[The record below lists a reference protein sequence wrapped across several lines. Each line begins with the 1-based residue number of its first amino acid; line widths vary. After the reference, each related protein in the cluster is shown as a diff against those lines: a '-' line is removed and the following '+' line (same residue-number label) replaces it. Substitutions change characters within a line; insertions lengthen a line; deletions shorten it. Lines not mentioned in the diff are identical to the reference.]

1 MEGEKM
7 AYKMM
12 NQDFVK
18 LDKFDG
24 SNFIRWQDKMKFLL
38 TALKIFYVL
47 DPNLQPIPDP
57 TPEDTEQLK
66 QQRIKRE
73 EDELVCRG
81 HILNTLSDRLYDLFT
96 TMTSPKEIWKALETK
111 YKTEKQGTDKF
122 IIQKY
127 FDFKMMDNVSVLDQ
141 MHELQILV
149 HKLNDLSIKIP
160 ELFQVGAIIAKL
172 PPSWNNYRKKLL
184 HMAEE
189 LTLEQIGTHLRIE
202 EESRIREGT
211 NSVSKVNEGTVNY
224 VLNGGVGSSKT
235 NKSFR
240 PNKKIVKKT
249 NSNKDK
255 KGRACFHCGKKG
267 HYIRECRFLKN
278 QMKEKELN
286 TSEANVVDE
295 IVAMVSEMQI
305 GMITEVHMA
314 NAAENSSEWWYDS
327 GATIHVCNNK
337 MLFKEY
343 VEAGN
348 GLEVLMGNHNTAKVL
363 GTGTVELILSSGK
376 KLKLTNV
383 YHVPD
388 IKKNLVSASLLSK
401 NGVKAVLESDKLILS
416 KCGVFVGKGYS
427 CNGMYK
433 LSLIINKND
442 VGCAYIVDSSLLWH
456 ARLGHL
462 NFKVLSK
469 KIQSSPYELWNGR
482 KPNLNYLKVWG
493 CIAYFR
499 VPDPK
504 RTKLGPRAIKSVF
517 VGYAVNSKAYRL
529 LDLSSNTIVESRDVE
544 FIKNKFISD
553 SQIEP
558 KQTQQSDSL
567 VNDSLS
573 GNKRI
578 EPSSPSEQRRS
589 QRVRKEKD
597 FGPDFISYQ
606 VNVYLVE
613 GNREKVLS
621 KLPFVGNVEEDPN
634 TYSEAMASRDAAF
647 WREAVNDE
655 MDSILSN
662 NTWVLV
668 DLPLGSNTIGCKWVF
683 RRKYRTD
690 GTIQTFKVRLV
701 AKGFR
706 QREGIDYFDTYAP
719 VARITSIRVLIA
731 LASIY
736 KLVVH
741 QMDVKTA
748 FLNGD
753 LDEEV
758 YMDQPEG
765 FVLPGNEKK
774 VCKLVKSLYGLKQA
788 PKQWH
793 EKFDTVILANGFK
806 HNGADKCVY
815 SKFTSEY
822 GVIVCLYVDD
832 MLIFGTNMLGVCET
846 KKYLASVFKM
856 KDLNEAD
863 TILVENTGRAIAQLE
878 FASAIGSMMYAMHC
892 TRPDIAFAVNRL
904 SRYTSNPSAEHW
916 KAIARVLGYLKK
928 TKDLGLYYSGYPAVL
943 EGYSDANWVTSVG
956 DNKSTSGWIFTL
968 GGGAI
973 SWASKKQSCISH
985 STMESEFIALASAGK
1000 EAEWLRNMLYDIEL
1014 WPQPMSAISIY
1025 CDSQAT
1031 MSKAYSKIYNGKSR
1045 HISLR
1050 HEYVRQL
1057 IEDGVISIVY
1067 VKSSGNLADPF
1078 TKGLSRDMIW
1088 KSGVSAQSSLL
1099 DHQSSR
1105 LDDMHMAD
1113 LVAWIGGPVD
1123 WMSCLRSF
1131 CLTQSPGPLI
1141 QATGSRQ
1148 LRQLMTV
1155 KG

>member
-1 MEGEKM
+1 MLNAMIVSAKLPFNLWGE
-7 AYKMM
+7 A
-12 NQDFVK
+12 
-18 LDKFDG
+18 
-24 SNFIRWQDKMKFLL
+24 LL
-38 TALKIFYVL
+38 TA
-47 DPNLQPIPDP
+47 
-57 TPEDTEQLK
+57 
-66 QQRIKRE
+66 
-73 EDELVCRG
+73 C
-81 HILNTLSDRLYDLFT
+81 H
-96 TMTSPKEIWKALETK
+96 
-111 YKTEKQGTDKF
+111 
-122 IIQKY
+122 
-127 FDFKMMDNVSVLDQ
+127 
-141 MHELQILV
+141 V
-149 HKLNDLSIKIP
+149 HNRP
-160 ELFQVGAIIAKL
+160 
-172 PPSWNNYRKKLL
+172 
-184 HMAEE
+184 
-189 LTLEQIGTHLRIE
+189 TLEFQ
-202 EESRIREGT
+202 
-211 NSVSKVNEGTVNY
+211 
-224 VLNGGVGSSKT
+224 
-235 NKSFR
+235 
-240 PNKKIVKKT
+240 
-249 NSNKDK
+249 
-255 KGRACFHCGKKG
+255 
-267 HYIRECRFLKN
+267 
-278 QMKEKELN
+278 
-286 TSEANVVDE
+286 
-295 IVAMVSEMQI
+295 
-305 GMITEVHMA
+305 
-314 NAAENSSEWWYDS
+314 
-327 GATIHVCNNK
+327 
-337 MLFKEY
+337 
-343 VEAGN
+343 
-348 GLEVLMGNHNTAKVL
+348 
-363 GTGTVELILSSGK
+363 
-376 KLKLTNV
+376 
-383 YHVPD
+383 
-388 IKKNLVSASLLSK
+388 
-401 NGVKAVLESDKLILS
+401 
-416 KCGVFVGKGYS
+416 
-427 CNGMYK
+427 
-433 LSLIINKND
+433 
-442 VGCAYIVDSSLLWH
+442 
-456 ARLGHL
+456 
-462 NFKVLSK
+462 
-469 KIQSSPYELWNGR
+469 
-482 KPNLNYLKVWG
+482 
-493 CIAYFR
+493 
-499 VPDPK
+499 DPK

-544 FIKNKFISD
+544 FIENKFIND

-558 KQTQQSDSL
+558 KQTQESDSL

-578 EPSSPSEQRRS
+578 EPSSPNEQRRS

-668 DLPLGSNTIGCKWVF
+668 DLPPSSNTIGCKWVF

-690 GTIQTFKVRLV
+690 GTIQTFKARLV

-774 VCKLVKSLYGLKQA
+774 VYKLVKSLYGLKQA

-863 TILVENTGRAIAQLE
+863 TILGIKVKRHSEGYALCQNHYIEKLVENTGRAIAQLE

-1057 IEDGVISIVY
+1057 VEDGVISIVY

-1078 TKGLSRDMIW
+1078 TKGLSRDMT
-1088 KSGVSAQSSLL
+1088 GFEDLGSLEFL
-1099 DHQSSR
+1099 PNP
-1105 LDDMHMAD
+1105 
-1113 LVAWIGGPVD
+1113 VYWTTNPVD
-1123 WMSCLRSF
+1123 WMTCIWLI
-1131 CLTQSPGPLI
+1131 QSPGLVV
-1141 QATGSRQ
+1141 QSTGCRAWEFLPDSVAWTTNSGDWITAVR
-1148 LRQLMTV
+1148 
-1155 KG
+1155 GS